1 MPFIINILGYYNL
14 MQITDTDLRNLNDNG
29 FIIKKNV
36 LNEGEVNRIKKIIL
50 KNKVGKG
57 GSETIY
63 PANNKQLAIKL
74 LKFDIE
80 RFLSGIF
87 FLKIK
92 KKLKLDKFASI
103 FFGEQARL
111 TMLDGYHNPVSNKDI
126 IPWHSDKAY
135 SGRLNVEKINSPDFF
150 YLKFFFYLTDVSPN
164 NGCTSYIPGSHKITY
179 AVRSCLFEKKIKY
192 QPFWSIKDLVSI
204 IVKKENYNEIK
215 QKLSSESELTNFLNN
230 AEFCITN
237 NLSRDYDFYAGPG
250 DVLIFNE
257 GGVHRGSNPTKN
269 DRIVLRYLYC
279 KAKQLNN

>member
-1 MPFIINILGYYNL
+1 
-14 MQITDTDLRNLNDNG
+14 MQITDIDLKNLKNEG
-29 FIIKKNV
+29 FIIKRNI
-36 LNEGEVNRIKKIIL
+36 LNEEEVNRIKKIIL

-57 GSETIY
+57 WCETYY
-63 PANNKQLAIKL
+63 PANTKQLAIKL

-80 RFLSGIF
+80 RFLSAIF
-87 FLKIK
+87 FLGIK
-92 KKLKLDKFASI
+92 KKLELDNSASI
-103 FFGEQARL
+103 LFGEPAKL
-111 TMLDGYHNPVSNKDI
+111 LMIDGYHNPISDNDI
-126 IPWHSDKAY
+126 LPWHSDQAY
-135 SGRLNVEKINSPDFF
+135 SGKLNVEKINSPDLF
-150 YLKFFFYLTDVSPN
+150 YLKFFFYLTDVGPN

-192 QPFWSIKDLVSI
+192 QPFWSIKDLVNI

-215 QKLSSESELTNFLNN
+215 QKLSSENELTNFLNN
-230 AEFCITN
+230 AEICISN
-237 NLSRDYDFYAGPG
+237 NLSSDFDFYAGPG